1 MLVSFITLYLS
12 SEITPCPSHI
22 ILCREA
28 WNLFQYE
35 DSPPSLIN
43 DYPKA
48 QDPRLT
54 DNHTQANHTITPNH
68 QAENSNSELVTEL
81 RRLREDL
88 QRLQFTGSQEDALDV
103 VPSTSNLSDF
113 GSPASQTTA
122 AVHTNQGSQKE
133 DILRCWESCCNG
145 RAFSNRS
152 NLTRH
157 QRERRGESAKLRCSF
172 CDAVFSRRAARD
184 THEASRRCRR

>member
-1 MLVSFITLYLS
+1 MSLTYQ
-12 SEITPCPSHI
+12 
-22 ILCREA
+22 EA

-35 DSPPSLIN
+35 DSPPSFIN

-48 QDPRLT
+48 QDSRIT

-68 QAENSNSELVTEL
+68 QTENSNSELVTEL

-88 QRLQFTGSQEDALDV
+88 QRLQFTGSQEDTLDF
-103 VPSTSNLSDF
+103 VPSTSNSSDF
-113 GSPASQTTA
+113 GSPASQTTV
-122 AVHTNQGSQKE
+122 AVRINKGFQKE
-133 DILRCWESCCNG
+133 DTLRCWESCCNG

-184 THEASRRCRR
+184 THEAARRCRR

>member
-1 MLVSFITLYLS
+1 MSLTYQ
-12 SEITPCPSHI
+12 
-22 ILCREA
+22 EA

-43 DYPKA
+43 DYRKA
-48 QDPRLT
+48 QDPRLA
-54 DNHTQANHTITPNH
+54 DNPSPAHPTITPNH
-68 QAENSNSELVTEL
+68 QAENSNSELITEL

-88 QRLQFTGSQEDALDV
+88 KCLQFTGSQEDTPDV
-103 VPSTSNLSDF
+103 VLSTSNRSDL
-113 GSPASQTTA
+113 GSPALQTTA

-133 DILRCWESCCNG
+133 DTLRCWESCCNG

-157 QRERRGESAKLRCSF
+157 QRERRGQSAKLRCSF

-184 THEASRRCRR
+184 THEAARRCRR